1 MSYEQQNWKSGDVV
15 TSAKLNHMESGI
27 EEAASAVQAT
37 PVFSGIVGYRLNKT
51 AREVMDLY
59 KEGKP
64 VCINVEVAGEPTE
77 QGGTTTTQT
86 NNIAHYL
93 SGVSVVNYEPARQ
106 IPQIEGMPDDVPSES
121 NEQINFL
128 FTPFDSSLTPILM
141 IAFAMDSVP
150 FSEYQDEG

>member
-1 MSYEQQNWKSGDVV
+1 MAYEKQSWSSGDVV
-15 TSAKLNHMESGI
+15 TSSKLNHIEGGI
-27 EEAASAVQAT
+27 EEAASTVYAT

-51 AREVMDLY
+51 AREVLALY
-59 KEGKP
+59 REGKP
-64 VCINVEVAGEPTE
+64 ICINVEVAGEPTE

-121 NEQINFL
+121 NEQISFT

-150 FSEYQDEG
+150 FSEYEDQG